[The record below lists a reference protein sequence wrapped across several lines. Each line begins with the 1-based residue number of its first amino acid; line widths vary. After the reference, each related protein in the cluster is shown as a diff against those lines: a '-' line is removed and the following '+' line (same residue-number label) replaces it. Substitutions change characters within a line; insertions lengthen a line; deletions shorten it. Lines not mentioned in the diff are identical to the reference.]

1 MRDVAWAF
9 AHPESPPW
17 AGALSIVCEASPG
30 GDEDG
35 SKHRASELAGEGVL
49 LARVVAG
56 EERDAVTEVAG
67 GTVRK
72 HGARGRRRLAQRAP
86 RAQIG
91 LPADA
96 SEADDDAHPVEQ
108 AQRVEKIRTAGQ
120 DLARQRLVVRRRA
133 ADRRR
138 DVGVAQPQ
146 AIGGVGLRSEERRVG
161 KGWRSRGGG
170 EEL

>member
-35 SKHRASELAGEGVL
+35 SQHRARELASEGVL

-56 EERDAVTEVAG
+56 EERDAITEVAG
-67 GTVRK
+67 GAVRK
-72 HGARGRRRLAQRAP
+72 HGARGRRRLAQRAAC
-86 RAQIG
+86 AQIG

-96 SEADDDAHPVEQ
+96 PQADDDAHPVEQ
-108 AQRVEKIRTAGQ
+108 TQLVEKIRTASQ
-120 DLARQRLVVRRRA
+120 ALRRQR
-133 ADRRR
+133 
-138 DVGVAQPQ
+138 P
-146 AIGGVGLRSEERRVG
+146 
-161 KGWRSRGGG
+161 
-170 EEL
+170 